1 MVHNKISI
9 DRFFEVGGVCELI
22 VETLN
27 EVGVL
32 YPESRDSYLNYL
44 MSCNRSAWIKSER
57 FWWDGWYYEPIGLDD
72 IIYNHPQPI
81 GNFYLFKTEK
91 KG

>member
-1 MVHNKISI
+1 MVHNKIPI
-9 DRFFEVGGVCELI
+9 DRFFEVGGICELI

-27 EVGVL
+27 EVGVF
-32 YPESRDSYLNYL
+32 YPQNRDSYLNYL
-44 MSCNRSAWIKSER
+44 LSCDCSAWLKSER
-57 FWWDGWYYEPIGLDD
+57 FWWDGWYYKPMYGPI
-72 IIYNHPQPI
+72 YTEAQI

>member
-22 VETLN
+22 VETTT

-44 MSCNRSAWIKSER
+44 MSESRAAWIKNER
-57 FWWDGWYYEPIGLDD
+57 FWWDGWYYKPIGLDN
-72 IIYNHPQPI
+72 IIYNLSQPI

>member
-9 DRFFEVGGVCELI
+9 DRFFEIGGVCELVI
-22 VETLN
+22 ETLN
-27 EVGVL
+27 EVGVF

-44 MSCNRSAWIKSER
+44 LSCDDSAWLKSER
-57 FWWDGWYYEPIGLDD
+57 FWWDGWYYKPIYGP
-72 IIYNHPQPI
+72 IKTEAEI
-81 GNFYLFKTEK
+81 GNFYLFKTNK

>member
-9 DRFFEVGGVCELI
+9 DRFFEIGGVCELI
-22 VETLN
+22 LESHDEIQVVYPPNREHYLN
-27 EVGVL
+27 EILACGVRHWL
-32 YPESRDSYLNYL
+32 
-44 MSCNRSAWIKSER
+44 KSER
-57 FWWDGWYYEPIGLDD
+57 FWWDGWYYKPIGLIDTEAK
-72 IIYNHPQPI
+72 I